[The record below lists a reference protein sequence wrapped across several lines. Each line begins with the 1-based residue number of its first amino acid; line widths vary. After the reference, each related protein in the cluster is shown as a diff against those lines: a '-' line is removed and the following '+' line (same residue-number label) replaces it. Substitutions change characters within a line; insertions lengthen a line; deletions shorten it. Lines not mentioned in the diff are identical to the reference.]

1 MSLFNLIP
9 NNTNLTTTTAYNE
22 QLIANNYAFIQG
34 CPVYNLIPAN
44 FRTFT
49 LGSGTSTVTDKMFT
63 VTTGTSSGGYGAI
76 QSFRALNYKVG
87 VSGNIRFSALF
98 STGGI
103 ANSWQGAGLLNIGD
117 ELSFG
122 YSGTSFGIWHRYN
135 GLAEVRTITVS
146 GAASGSETLTLTLN
160 SVAYSI
166 PLTSGTTAHNAYEI
180 SNWLNDEGNQTIWKA
195 DQVDST
201 VIISAQSDGAKS
213 GTYSYSS
220 GTSTGSIAQNTAG
233 ITKTSDF
240 IQQSDWNQNT
250 FPELDPTKGNMYG
263 ITYKYTG
270 FGNINF
276 YIDDIHFGTPIL
288 VHVIKYTNSNITP
301 NLGNP
306 SLRTGIYCISLGSTT
321 NITVRSGGLAAFLQS
336 IPQVTRNPRGYVNTQ
351 EVTSSYTN
359 ILTLR
364 NRRTYNSLVNQVEIE
379 PEFISLSSE
388 SSKNVEF
395 ELRST
400 TDTGVEQNFTA
411 VGTNLVT
418 DVDVSA
424 VTITSGRLLFAGTLA
439 PGNDI
444 KFNLAELRIRIP
456 PSLHLVLQAKVT
468 GGASSSV
475 TGSITWLED
484 L

>member
-1 MSLFNLIP
+1 MSLYNL
-9 NNTNLTTTTAYNE
+9 NDLGTSTTTTAYNE

-34 CPVYNLIPAN
+34 SPVYNLVPAN
-44 FRTFT
+44 FRTYT
-49 LGSGTSTVTDKMFT
+49 TGSGTATVSDKMFT

-76 QSFRALNYKVG
+76 QSFRSLNYKVG

-98 STGGI
+98 SSGGI
-103 ANSWQGAGLLNIGD
+103 ANSWQGSGLLNIGD

-135 GLAEVRTITVS
+135 GLAEVRTITIT

-180 SNWLNDEGNQTIWKA
+180 SSWLNNEVNQTIWKA
-195 DQVDST
+195 DQIGST
-201 VIISAQSDGAKS
+201 VIILAQSDGAKS
-213 GTYSYSS
+213 NTYSYSS
-220 GTSTGSIAQNTAG
+220 GTSTGTIAQNTAG
-233 ITKTSDF
+233 VTKTSNF
-240 IQQSDWNQNT
+240 IAQSDWNQNT

-276 YIDDIHFGTPIL
+276 FIDNIHSGSPVL
-288 VHVIKYTNSNITP
+288 VHVIKYTNNNIIP
-301 NLGNP
+301 SMGNP
-306 SLRTGIYCISLGSTT
+306 SLRTGIYCVSLGSTT
-321 NITVRSGGLAAFLQS
+321 NITVRSGGVGAFLQS
-336 IPQVTRNPRGYVNTQ
+336 IPNVTRNPRAYVNTQ
-351 EVTSSYTN
+351 TVTTAFTN
-359 ILTLR
+359 ILTIR
-364 NRRTYNSLVNQVEIE
+364 NRRTYNNLINQVEIE
-379 PEFISLSSE
+379 PVFLSLSSE

-395 ELRST
+395 ELRSAVT
-400 TDTGVEQNFTA
+400 PGVEQNFSNI
-411 VGTNLVT
+411 GSNLVS
-418 DVDVSA
+418 DVDISV
-424 VTITSGRLLFAGTLA
+424 VTVTTGRLLLAGTLA

-444 KFNLAELRIRIP
+444 KFNLSDIRIRIP
-456 PSLHLVLQAKVT
+456 PSLHLILQARIT
-468 GGASSSV
+468 GGAASNV